1 MKVKFTKKLGSVYM
15 VDSKQA
21 KMNHEADFEFVL
33 HMYMISDDSRKLTV
47 LGQVSEGDN
56 FCFC

>member
-1 MKVKFTKKLGSVYM
+1 MKVEFTKKLGSVYM
-15 VDSKQA
+15 DSKQA
-21 KMNHEADFEFVL
+21 KINHEADFEFVL
-33 HMYMISDDSRKLTV
+33 HMYKISDDSRKLTV